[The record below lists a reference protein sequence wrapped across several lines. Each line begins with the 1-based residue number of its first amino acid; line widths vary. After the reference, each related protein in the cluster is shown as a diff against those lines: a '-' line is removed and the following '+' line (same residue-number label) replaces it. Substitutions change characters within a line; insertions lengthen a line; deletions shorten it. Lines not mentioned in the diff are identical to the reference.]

1 MKLIG
6 MLDSPFVR
14 RLAITMRM
22 LGIEYEH
29 HSQSVVAGY
38 DTFKTINPLAKAP
51 TLVLDDGEMMIESS
65 LIISHVEALAGR
77 SLMPDGIDAQRRA
90 LQIIGVALL
99 AMDKV
104 VAHIYETE
112 MRPRELQYES
122 WLDRIHEQTRS
133 AFAWLEE
140 AVGEIDGQSW
150 LFGQAIS
157 QADITTAVAWRFS
170 QLRTPALATPESCP
184 ALAAFSARAEALP
197 EFEACPI
204 A

>member
-1 MKLIG
+1 MKLVG

-22 LGIEYEH
+22 LGIDYEH
-29 HSQSVVAGY
+29 QSQSVVAGY

-51 TLVLDDGEMMIESS
+51 TLVLDDGAMMIESS

-77 SLMPDGIDAQRRA
+77 SLMPDSIDAQRRA

-104 VAHIYETE
+104 VAHVYETE
-112 MRPRELQYES
+112 MRPADYQYGP
-122 WLDRIHEQTRS
+122 WLDRVHEQIS
-133 AFAWLEE
+133 AALAWLEQAAAE
-140 AVGEIDGQSW
+140 NDVGSWFFGQSM
-150 LFGQAIS
+150 S
-157 QADITTAVAWRFS
+157 QADITTAVAWRFA
-170 QLRTPALATPESCP
+170 QLRTPALARDDAFP

-197 EFEACPI
+197 EFEACPVD
-204 A
+204 